1 MNRNKKKLYDVCIGA
16 LTGALYVVLTF
27 ISSALGISN
36 GVVQLRF
43 AEALCIMP
51 VFSAYAVP
59 GLFIGCALANLFT
72 GCAVWDVVFGSLATL
87 IGALGTRALKNH
99 RYLRMLPPV
108 AANTVTVPLV
118 LKEVY
123 RLDGAVW
130 FFFVTVFIG
139 ELISCAVFGELLAKP
154 VGKIIKNTY
163 EG

>member
-16 LTGALYVVLTF
+16 LTGALYVILTF
-27 ISSALGISN
+27 ISSALGISS
-36 GVVQLRF
+36 GIVQLRF
-43 AEALCIMP
+43 SEALCIMP
-51 VFSAYAVP
+51 AFSAYAVP

-87 IGALGTRALKNH
+87 AGALGTRALKN
-99 RYLRMLPPV
+99 RRFLRMLPPV
-108 AANTVTVPLV
+108 AANTIVVPLV
-118 LKEVY
+118 LKSVY
-123 RLDGAVW
+123 MLDGAVW

-154 VGKIIKNTY
+154 IEKIIKNTY

>member
-16 LTGALYVVLTF
+16 LTGTLYVVLTF
-27 ISSALGISN
+27 ISSALGISS

-43 AEALCIMP
+43 SEALCIMP

-59 GLFIGCALANLFT
+59 GLFIGCMLANLFT
-72 GCAVWDVVFGSLATL
+72 GCAVWDIVFGSLATL
-87 IGALGTRALKNH
+87 AGALGTRALKNH
-99 RYLRMLPPV
+99 RFLRMLPPI

-118 LKEVY
+118 LKSVY
-123 RLDGAVW
+123 MLDGAMW

-139 ELISCAVFGELLAKP
+139 ELISCGVFGELLAKP